1 MRLDSAIAACCCVL
15 TLASCALQP
24 RFRDDARVLVARG
37 SLERVDSRH
46 DAVTKAAVFPDVGF
60 LPDGAPSGRVEFSIA
75 DDPDLPSS
83 HGVLRVRFMAQGWE
97 STDRVITWVR
107 LFDSQGN
114 LLAEAHPCDT
124 ANEGRD
130 AISNM
135 TSDKPWS
142 RDAFFDLPKRVAA
155 KAARVE
161 IFLDT
166 FLRQVRK

>member
-1 MRLDSAIAACCCVL
+1 M
-15 TLASCALQP
+15 QP

-37 SLERVDSRH
+37 PLERVDSH
-46 DAVTKAAVFPDVGF
+46 HAVTRAAVFPDVGF
-60 LPDGAPSGRVEFSIA
+60 LPGGEPSGRLEFRIA

-83 HGVLRVRFMAQGWE
+83 HGVLRVRFMAHGWE
-97 STDRVITWVR
+97 STDRVMTWVR
-107 LFDSQGN
+107 LFDSQGS
-114 LLAEAHPCDT
+114 LLAEAHPSDT

-135 TSDKPWS
+135 SGGKPWN

-155 KAARVE
+155 KAVRVE

-166 FLRQVRK
+166 FLKKTGP